1 MLRIF
6 FLSKNNFR
14 IFALVI
20 ELTLHL
26 AVAVVIVAA
35 AAAEDVADGV
45 AVVKDADLAVK
56 DVVVPLILS

>member
-1 MLRIF
+1 M
-6 FLSKNNFR
+6 
-14 IFALVI
+14 
-20 ELTLHL
+20 

-45 AVVKDADLAVK
+45 AVVEDADLAVK